1 MRRLVIPALIVL
13 VLAVPALASAS
24 AGTTFRAQLNELN
37 GSGARGSATVTVSG
51 NDLVI
56 HLVATGL
63 EDGMHLRHI
72 HGGAETVSGGSLIQ
86 SSKCPT
92 PKRDTDGDGIIS
104 VAEGV
109 PDYGPVIVN
118 LTNFATTTG
127 SIDVVLT
134 FPNFTQSVL
143 PLDKRAIVLHGMT
156 GPNGYDAS
164 IPIVCGQLHAKGNE

>member
-1 MRRLVIPALIVL
+1 MRRLIIPALV
-13 VLAVPALASAS
+13 VLALAIPALAMAR
-24 AGTTFRAQLNELN
+24 AGTTYEAKLKELN
-37 GSGARGSATVTVSG
+37 GSGASGFATATINGTTLTVH
-51 NDLVI
+51 V
-56 HLVATGL
+56 VATGL
-63 EDGMHLRHI
+63 ENGAHLRHI
-72 HGGAETVSGGSLIQ
+72 HGGVETTSGNSRIQ

-92 PKRDTDGDGIIS
+92 PNRDVDGDGIIS

-118 LTNFATTTG
+118 LGNFATSGGTV
-127 SIDVVLT
+127 DEVLT

-164 IPIVCGQLHAKGNE
+164 IPIVCGQLHATGNK